1 MKDKSNI
8 VLGIVLLVVVVFCFF
23 ATSGLSNSKKDN
35 DELTAQEIIELAQR
49 ESAEVKDSERKKMDS
64 VDLDEYMKIYKDEEK
79 SIVFLGSSSCGYCK
93 VSQPIVENVAFE
105 YDLDIYY
112 LNAGEFSEDEK
123 EDFIDSNELFSE
135 GYGTPMILIVSDG
148 EILSYLDGLTYHD
161 DYVKFFKENAFIK
174 E

>member
-8 VLGIVLLVVVVFCFF
+8 ILGIVLLVVVVFCFF
-23 ATSGLSNSKKDN
+23 ATSGISNSGKSN
-35 DELTAQEIIELAQR
+35 GELTAQEVIELAQR
-49 ESAEVKDSERKKMDS
+49 ESAEVKDDERKKMDS
-64 VDLDEYMKIYKDEEK
+64 IDLDEYMDIYKDDEK

-105 YDLDIYY
+105 HDLDIYY
-112 LNAGEFSEDEK
+112 LNAGEFSEKEK
-123 EDFIDSNELFSE
+123 EKFIDSNELFSE

-161 DYVKFFKENAFIK
+161 DYVKFFKENKFIK